1 MVWLVILFGLLILF
15 SLETIAVPDYVR
27 ELSDS
32 YFQQRCMLD
41 RSKHIRLT
49 FGPSSSL
56 EWIGAEAFGAVV
68 DEVDSDDHDFVGTYK
83 PHFTRCGLVEI
94 TIPDGVRELGDGC
107 FKGCKSLCR
116 ATTGPSSSLERLG
129 AMCFDECNIRE
140 FEIPASL

>member
-27 ELSDS
+27 ELSDG

-68 DEVDSDDHDFVGTYK
+68 DEVDSDDHDFVGTHK

-94 TIPDGVRELGDGC
+94 TIPDGVRELGDGS
-107 FKGCKSLCR
+107 KGARVCAVRQLVLHR
-116 ATTGPSSSLERLG
+116 RLSG
-129 AMCFDECNIRE
+129 
-140 FEIPASL
+140 